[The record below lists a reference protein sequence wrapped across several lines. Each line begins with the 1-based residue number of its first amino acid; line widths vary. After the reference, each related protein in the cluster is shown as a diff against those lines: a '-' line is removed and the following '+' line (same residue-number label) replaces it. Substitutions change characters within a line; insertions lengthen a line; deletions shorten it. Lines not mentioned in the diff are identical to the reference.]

1 MTRSHVDGFIAQF
14 IRASY
19 VSEMERSWVR
29 ILINYEVALK
39 LFLRVYTRDG
49 LYCEWRFNAGWLPHL
64 ILIKVTRDNKFR
76 CLFCLVISAGSSPW
90 DRGVVIQTLRWGGG
104 GGGGSLQK
112 FSSAL
117 RASVGLKLRRRPGP
131 PRTPSL
137 DPPLVIS
144 PIVGTGIRQT
154 VKRNQDRAQSDPW
167 LTSFWKLAQC
177 CQAWIHLFHSGMISQ
192 LLWSK

>member
-14 IRASY
+14 IWASY

-90 DRGVVIQTLRWGGG
+90 DRGLVIQTLRCGG

-117 RASVGLKLRRRPGP
+117 RASVGLKLRRRPGS

-154 VKRNQDRAQSDPW
+154 VKRNQDRAQSGPW

-177 CQAWIHLFHSGMISQ
+177 WQAWIHLFHSGMISQ

>member
-14 IRASY
+14 IWASY

-39 LFLRVYTRDG
+39 LFLWVYTRDG

-90 DRGVVIQTLRWGGG
+90 DRGLVIQTLRWGGG
-104 GGGGSLQK
+104 QSPKIFFGPSGLSWSK
-112 FSSAL
+112 TKEET
-117 RASVGLKLRRRPGP
+117 RAP
-131 PRTPSL
+131 PTPSL

-154 VKRNQDRAQSDPW
+154 VKRNQDRAQSGPW
-167 LTSFWKLAQC
+167 LTSFWALAQC